1 MREWLH
7 PVWVIGKRELR
18 DQLRDW
24 RILVPLIAL
33 TVGFPFLMNAVAYEA
48 TRFANQYGGD
58 LVVDRLVPFSILI
71 IGFFPLTI
79 SLLGALESFVGEKER
94 GTIEPLLSS
103 PLADWQLYLG
113 KLLVGIISPLV
124 SSMVSIGIYLL
135 IVSRLDIAM
144 PSPLV
149 FAQLIMLT
157 VSHAVLMVSASI
169 VISIQ
174 STSVKAANLMASFV
188 IIPVAILMQGETT
201 LLFWGNNQTLW
212 LAVVAALIVSGLIV
226 RLGLAHF
233 QREYLLG
240 REIDVLNLRWMARTF
255 WGYFKGGA
263 QSASDWYR
271 SLFKVSLRKLRK
283 PILAMVLLAVAGVAV
298 SYFWADRNLQDYVQS
313 ADAER
318 LTAIQEQIL
327 KLGNLDDVGSQFS
340 APALFLHNLQAML
353 FISLLGLTSF
363 GVLGVILYL
372 INIGVVGVLVG
383 LFKVMGYNPLPLVAL
398 GILPHGVFEIPA
410 LILACAATLH
420 IGLVLVTPQAGRT
433 IGEILLEGLADWAR
447 VVVGLVVPLLAVAAL
462 IEAHVTPQLLLGA
475 VGFMK

>member
-1 MREWLH
+1 M
-7 PVWVIGKRELR
+7 
-18 DQLRDW
+18 
-24 RILVPLIAL
+24 
-33 TVGFPFLMNAVAYEA
+33 
-48 TRFANQYGGD
+48 
-58 LVVDRLVPFSILI
+58 
-71 IGFFPLTI
+71 
-79 SLLGALESFVGEKER
+79 GEKER

-318 LTAIQEQIL
+318 LTAIQERIL

-433 IGEILLEGLADWAR
+433 IGEILLEGL
-447 VVVGLVVPLLAVAAL
+447 
-462 IEAHVTPQLLLGA
+462 
-475 VGFMK
+475 